1 MSVSLVISV
10 YNDVLSLAAVLR
22 SVKAQSFQ
30 KFEVIIAQDGD
41 DTCFDAL
48 INKYNAFFPI
58 QHLKQADEG
67 FLKNRIL
74 NEAIRR
80 ASYDKMVF
88 IDGDCFLHPHFLK
101 AYNQSIQKGKISMGR
116 RIDLDPKTTA
126 LVKDDTATSP
136 PFITMIK
143 NGTTRVEEVFYLPW
157 LSQRFHSRPKLI
169 GCNMGW
175 HKEDLF
181 ALNGFDEDYTNPGY
195 GEDSDIEW
203 RAKKQGLKP
212 IPFATMPSNSTS
224 ITHVQT
230 ERKRYRTAEH
240 YSNRKKPQ
248 DCLFVKEGWVDRI
261 MLRTFLSDKN

>member
-10 YNDVLSLAAVLR
+10 YNDVLSLTAVLR

-30 KFEVIIAQDGD
+30 KFEAIIAQDGD

-48 INKYNAFFPI
+48 INTYNAFFPI

-80 ASYDKMVF
+80 ANYDKMVF

-101 AYNQSIQKGKISMGR
+101 AYNQSILKGKICMGR

-126 LVKDDTATSP
+126 LVKDDTVTRP

-143 NGTTRVEEVFYLPW
+143 NGTTRVEEFFYLPW
-157 LSQRFHSRPKLI
+157 LPQRFHSRPKLI

-203 RAKKQGLKP
+203 RAKKAGIEAYSVRYNAIQFHLDHTRPNREEKV
-212 IPFATMPSNSTS
+212 SNSRALFEQKKAAGLS
-224 ITHVQT
+224 FC
-230 ERKRYRTAEH
+230 ERGVVR
-240 YSNRKKPQ
+240 
-248 DCLFVKEGWVDRI
+248 
-261 MLRTFLSDKN
+261 